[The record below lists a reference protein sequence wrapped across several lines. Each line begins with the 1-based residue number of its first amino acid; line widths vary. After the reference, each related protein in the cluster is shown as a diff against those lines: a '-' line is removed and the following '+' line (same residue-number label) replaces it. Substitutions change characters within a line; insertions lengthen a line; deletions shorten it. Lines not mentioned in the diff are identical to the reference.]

1 MVTHHSPAEC
11 IYKRR
16 WLPRPAS
23 IVGKSSRANETSTSG
38 TGPAGLGQTVRAG
51 DDDAKLVFGTVFS
64 LRNMVRKL
72 GGEEDK

>member
-1 MVTHHSPAEC
+1 M
-11 IYKRR
+11 
-16 WLPRPAS
+16 
-23 IVGKSSRANETSTSG
+23 GKSSRSAETPGQNAAPT
-38 TGPAGLGQTVRAG
+38 GLGQTVRAG